1 MQKLSSYL
9 KNKPIFYKKID
20 YERFPKAF
28 NSIKEHL
35 NLKNVVQ
42 VIGTNGKGSTG
53 RFLAQIL
60 ENSGAKVGHYTSPHI
75 FRFNERFYIGGK
87 DASDDELENAHKI
100 LQGIL
105 SDEFKDTLSYFEY
118 ATLMAGILFKD
129 CDYCILEAGMGAQF
143 DATSA
148 FSKTLSLFTPIGTD
162 HIPMLGENLEQI
174 SQTKLINMAKNAI
187 LNDDMNEVSFKIAK
201 EIAQKNGVNLK
212 FANEFLSEFDKKE
225 IQKYIKKQG
234 YAQFQASNL
243 ALSLAGAKFFN
254 QNANLANLGKLN
266 LHGRVER
273 ILPNLTIDVGHN
285 ELAAEA
291 ILREFSGQKI
301 VLIYNAFADK
311 DIEAI
316 FKILKPVIKRVEIFD
331 YDGDG
336 RELGGEKITQI
347 LTNFKIPHTKFT
359 NLQNDEK
366 YLVFGSFYLVEN
378 FLKQHKAEF

>member
-187 LNDDMNEVSFKIAK
+187 LNEF
-201 EIAQKNGVNLK
+201 EIESINQINNFSNSK
-212 FANEFLSEFDKKE
+212 F
-225 IQKYIKKQG
+225 
-234 YAQFQASNL
+234 
-243 ALSLAGAKFFN
+243 
-254 QNANLANLGKLN
+254 
-266 LHGRVER
+266 
-273 ILPNLTIDVGHN
+273 
-285 ELAAEA
+285 
-291 ILREFSGQKI
+291 
-301 VLIYNAFADK
+301 
-311 DIEAI
+311 
-316 FKILKPVIKRVEIFD
+316 
-331 YDGDG
+331 
-336 RELGGEKITQI
+336 
-347 LTNFKIPHTKFT
+347 
-359 NLQNDEK
+359 
-366 YLVFGSFYLVEN
+366 
-378 FLKQHKAEF
+378 